1 MFWCP
6 SAQPHFIGDKQDQLC
21 QQVNNNILFI
31 YLFFE
36 KSSPE
41 LLCLADWPS
50 PPPPDYYYTANS
62 LKQWESSQS
71 LNNTRNDREP
81 GPAQRAYRICQS
93 CKHYHN
99 SRLSSVNLLI
109 SSWNGARDVTSSL
122 QMNQPASGINIPKIA
137 VVMMEPNTT
146 SDIKSRQDILCE
158 IEKRARHTLV
168 SAKYNE
174 HTTSAP
180 VEILWPWKCRG
191 NLRPVQKSEHSFLR
205 SQKGRL
211 CSTHLLLQTL
221 QNLFSWSVKKNYWI
235 LEMLLWSEHIC
246 LYLYTELDREKS
258 KYCFF

>member
-1 MFWCP
+1 MP
-6 SAQPHFIGDKQDQLC
+6 TG
-21 QQVNNNILFI
+21 QQQHLI
-31 YLFFE
+31 YLFIFWKIKPWATLPCRLTLATTPRLLLHCKQLE
-36 KSSPE
+36 TVRKFHSP
-41 LLCLADWPS
+41 
-50 PPPPDYYYTANS
+50 
-62 LKQWESSQS
+62 
-71 LNNTRNDREP
+71 NNMWNDREP

-122 QMNQPASGINIPKIA
+122 QMNQPASGIDIPKIA

-146 SDIKSRQDILCE
+146 SDITSRQDILCE

-205 SQKGRL
+205 SQKGQL
-211 CSTHLLLQTL
+211 CSTHILLQTL